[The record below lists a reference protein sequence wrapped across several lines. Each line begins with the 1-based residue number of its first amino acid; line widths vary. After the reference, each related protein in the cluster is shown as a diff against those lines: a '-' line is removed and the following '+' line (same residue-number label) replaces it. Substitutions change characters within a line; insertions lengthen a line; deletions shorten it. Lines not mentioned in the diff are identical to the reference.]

1 MLEGKGCTHGDGQA
15 KRKGGP
21 GRTWLSDWTG
31 LTVSTALAAAP
42 VFMAARVWTAGWAGA
57 QTGPPP
63 APRWPGVP
71 GGALRVTTGS
81 AVWPAVDADPRRPRP
96 REHGARS
103 PEEPSAP
110 RENRRRDPPAIRR
123 TDRPSLR
130 QSGRLKG
137 LSQGAEPR
145 SPRCPVE
152 FSVSEPDGQLAQRR
166 RF

>member
-1 MLEGKGCTHGDGQA
+1 MHTWRRSSEKEGRPWEDMAERLDRPHCLHGRGPDGTPSGPA
-15 KRKGGP
+15 LAWRP
-21 GRTWLSDWTG
+21 GRSSPRHHG
-31 LTVSTALAAAP
+31 VGGRQNAP
-42 VFMAARVWTAGWAGA
+42 
-57 QTGPPP
+57 PC
-63 APRWPGVP
+63 
-71 GGALRVTTGS
+71 
-81 AVWPAVDADPRRPRP
+81 VWPAVDADPRRPRP

-145 SPRCPVE
+145 FPRCPVE